1 MIALILQFKFAVKRY
16 RAFPLRWHRER
27 DLFGVSMLYC
37 EILFSLAKPLIK
49 AKTVDSNQLS
59 TDNMQLFILSN

>member
-37 EILFSLAKPLIK
+37 EKSSLAKPLIK